1 MHAGA
6 TYKESIYSN
15 LTLCI
20 AALFCY
26 YFSAPA
32 ECGLPPHIVEV
43 VLNHVSAGRIQQSA
57 LRSLPTSNSR
67 GG

>member
-6 TYKESIYSN
+6 TYKESN
-15 LTLCI
+15 MQPNVVI
-20 AALFCY
+20 AALFYY

-43 VLNHVSAGRIQQSA
+43 VLNYVSAGRI
-57 LRSLPTSNSR
+57 
-67 GG
+67 